1 MADRPNREELLAA
14 AEETLREAV
23 LPSLDGQAKY
33 AALMVAAA
41 LGTVRREIA
50 AGAGSSRRTLDA
62 YAGLYGEDNVH
73 RSGQTVEQRITALSR
88 DLASEIRAGAYD
100 RSLLGPVYAVLE
112 VQVVERLRLSN
123 PRFLAG
129 AGYPAEP
136 PE

>member
-41 LGTVRREIA
+41 LGTVRREID

-100 RSLLGPVYAVLE
+100 RSLLGPVLPFSKF
-112 VQVVERLRLSN
+112 R
-123 PRFLAG
+123 
-129 AGYPAEP
+129 
-136 PE
+136 